1 MLGKGYLDNRDL
13 GKFHRFS
20 FGVEL
25 GEGVLFLLKVK
36 FSMVHFQS
44 IYLSYLLAFH
54 DNPLCKTHK
63 NLETA
68 MED

>member
-25 GEGVLFLLKVK
+25 GEGVLFLLKV
-36 FSMVHFQS
+36 
-44 IYLSYLLAFH
+44 IAFH
-54 DNPLCKTHK
+54 MLSINEEKILGQ
-63 NLETA
+63 
-68 MED
+68 